1 MGFSSGTSRA
11 GGGKPVDKGRGV
23 LDGCGLEGSR
33 GAGAQSTKDA
43 DALGMDRHA
52 DLAHDRM
59 SLGLGSWPDLPGT
72 LKKVT
77 SIGAGIPGSVVL
89 SGGDASEKMVKQ
101 LSRDGTLRLY
111 RVLHFA
117 THGVLV
123 PGAPE
128 LSALVLSEV
137 GLSVSLWQVADDSTR
152 EFMVGTYRLVH
163 EKGLSFARA
172 MTEMKRPFIYYRL

>member
-89 SGGDASEKMVKQ
+89 SGGDASERMVKQ
-101 LSRDGTLRLY
+101 LSREGGR
-111 RVLHFA
+111 R
-117 THGVLV
+117 
-123 PGAPE
+123 
-128 LSALVLSEV
+128 
-137 GLSVSLWQVADDSTR
+137 
-152 EFMVGTYRLVH
+152 
-163 EKGLSFARA
+163 
-172 MTEMKRPFIYYRL
+172 